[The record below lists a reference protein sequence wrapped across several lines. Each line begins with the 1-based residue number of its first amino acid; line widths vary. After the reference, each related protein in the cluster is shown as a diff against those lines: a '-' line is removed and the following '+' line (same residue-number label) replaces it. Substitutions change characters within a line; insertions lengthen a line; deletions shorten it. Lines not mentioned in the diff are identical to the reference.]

1 MAEIWHKTGLDR
13 QEIIDK
19 AHENTLVETLDIKIT
34 EIGDDFIKGTMPV
47 DSRTKQPAGLL
58 HGGASM
64 ALAETLASTGA
75 YLCVDPE
82 KYRVVG
88 QEINANHVRSATSG
102 NVTGIARPVFLG
114 KRTQVWEIKI
124 YKSEEEFSDKTL
136 CCISRMT
143 AQRID
148 GGQQ

>member
-1 MAEIWHKTGLDR
+1 MTQIWHKTELNR
-13 QEIIDK
+13 QAIIDE

-75 YLCVDPE
+75 YLCIDPE

-88 QEINANHVRSATSG
+88 QEINANHIRPVTSG
-102 NVTGIARPVFLG
+102 YVTGIARPVFLG
-114 KRTQVWEIKI
+114 KRSQVWEIK
-124 YKSEEEFSDKTL
+124 KQLLLTSVNSL
-136 CCISRMT
+136 S
-143 AQRID
+143 
-148 GGQQ
+148 GHS

>member
-1 MAEIWHKTGLDR
+1 MTQIWHKTELNR
-13 QEIIDK
+13 QAIIDQ

-75 YLCVDPE
+75 YLCICLLYTSPSPRD
-82 KYRVVG
+82 
-88 QEINANHVRSATSG
+88 AT
-102 NVTGIARPVFLG
+102 L
-114 KRTQVWEIKI
+114 
-124 YKSEEEFSDKTL
+124 
-136 CCISRMT
+136 SRMPSS
-143 AQRID
+143 A
-148 GGQQ
+148 

>member
-1 MAEIWHKTGLDR
+1 MAQIWYKTEIDR
-13 QEIIDK
+13 QSIIDK
-19 AHENTLVETLDIKIT
+19 AHKNTLVETLDIKIT

-102 NVTGIARPVFLG
+102 HVTGIAKLG

-124 YKSEEEFSDKTL
+124 YKSEDDFSDKTL

>member
-1 MAEIWHKTGLDR
+1 MAHIWHKTGLDR
-13 QEIIDK
+13 QAIIDK

-124 YKSEEEFSDKTL
+124 YKSEKEFSDKTL

>member
-1 MAEIWHKTGLDR
+1 MTQIWHTSELNKK
-13 QEIIDK
+13 EIIDK
-19 AHENTLVETLDIKIT
+19 AHENTLVETLDIRIT

-75 YLCVDPE
+75 YLCIDSE
-82 KYRVVG
+82 KYRIVG
-88 QEINANHVRSATSG
+88 QEINANHIRSVTSG
-102 NVTGIARPVFLG
+102 RVTGIAKPVFLG

-124 YKSEEEFSDKTL
+124 YKSEEVFNAKTL

-143 AQRID
+143 AQRIN
-148 GGQQ
+148 GGQ

>member
-1 MAEIWHKTGLDR
+1 MAQIWYKTEIDR
-13 QEIIDK
+13 QSIIDK

-88 QEINANHVRSATSG
+88 QPLCIFLDPHKDKPQCSQ
-102 NVTGIARPVFLG
+102 VFLPEPL
-114 KRTQVWEIKI
+114 KRRHEANQPAVL
-124 YKSEEEFSDKTL
+124 F
-136 CCISRMT
+136 
-143 AQRID
+143 
-148 GGQQ
+148 

>member
-19 AHENTLVETLDIKIT
+19 AHENTLVETLDIKII

-148 GGQQ
+148 GGQE

>member
-1 MAEIWHKTGLDR
+1 MAQIWYKTEIDR
-13 QEIIDK
+13 LSIIDK
-19 AHENTLVETLDIKIT
+19 AHKNTLVETLDIKIT

-88 QEINANHVRSATSG
+88 QEINANHVRSVTSG
-102 NVTGIARPVFLG
+102 HVTGIAKPVFLG
-114 KRTQVWEIKI
+114 KSTQVWEIKI
-124 YKSEEEFSDKTL
+124 YKSQDEFSDKTL
-136 CCISRMT
+136 SCISRMT

>member
-1 MAEIWHKTGLDR
+1 MTQIWHKTELDR
-13 QEIIDK
+13 KAIIEK
-19 AHENTLVETLDIKIT
+19 AHQNTLVETLDIKIT
-34 EIGDDFIKGTMPV
+34 EIGDDYIKGTMPV

-75 YLCVDPE
+75 YLCVDSE

-88 QEINANHVRSATSG
+88 QEINANHVRPVISG
-102 NVTGIARPVFLG
+102 HVTGIAKPVFLG
-114 KRTQVWEIKI
+114 KRSQVWEIRI
-124 YKSEEEFSDKTL
+124 YKSMEEFSDKTL

-148 GGQQ
+148 GVQS

>member
-1 MAEIWHKTGLDR
+1 MTQIWHKTELNR
-13 QEIIDK
+13 QAIIDQ
-19 AHENTLVETLDIKIT
+19 AHENTLVETLGIEIT

-75 YLCVDPE
+75 YLCIDPE

-88 QEINANHVRSATSG
+88 QEINANHVRPVTSG
-102 NVTGIARPVFLG
+102 YVTGIARPVFLG
-114 KRTQVWEIKI
+114 KRSQVWEIKI

>member
-1 MAEIWHKTGLDR
+1 MAQIWHKTGLDR
-13 QEIIDK
+13 QAIIDK

-124 YKSEEEFSDKTL
+124 YKSGEEFSDKTL

>member
-1 MAEIWHKTGLDR
+1 MGSIWYKTQLNR

-75 YLCVDPE
+75 YMCVDPE
-82 KYRVVG
+82 RYNVVG
-88 QEINANHVRSATSG
+88 QEINANHVRPSNSG
-102 NVTGIARPVFLG
+102 RVTGIAKPVFLG
-114 KRTQVWEIKI
+114 QRTQVWEIKI
-124 YKSEEEFSDKTL
+124 YKSESEFSDKTL

-143 AQRID
+143 AQRIELNR
-148 GGQQ
+148 

>member
-1 MAEIWHKTGLDR
+1 
-13 QEIIDK
+13 
-19 AHENTLVETLDIKIT
+19 
-34 EIGDDFIKGTMPV
+34 KGTMPV
-47 DSRTKQPAGLL
+47 DSSTKQPAGLL

-75 YLCVDPE
+75 CLCIAPA

-88 QEINANHVRSATSG
+88 QEINANHIRSATSG

>member
-1 MAEIWHKTGLDR
+1 MAQIWYKTEIDR
-13 QEIIDK
+13 QSIIDK

-102 NVTGIARPVFLG
+102 PVTGIGKPVFLG
-114 KRTQVWEIKI
+114 KRTQVWGIKI
-124 YKSEEEFSDKTL
+124 YKSEDDFSDKTL